1 MPSSKNAFPFPGEK
15 AFPGLWQAIG
25 ELLKLL
31 LALIAFETLT
41 SKLFEVL
48 GVSVA
53 NAAILAVSLSAL
65 MAYGLIIFTAIKR
78 NQLDI
83 KEVFPIRK
91 LPPGFWLGLL
101 PVVAGVCVLL
111 SELDNLLRLVFG
123 MSPEL
128 VDIFGDLYGTSG
140 LNWLSAIA
148 VIIVAPLT
156 EEALFRGL
164 FLNGFKRRYP
174 PRIAIIA
181 SAFLFAAMHMLPW
194 QFLAPIVLGALF
206 AWLVLATGSI
216 LPAIIGHAFNNAI
229 PYLMLLGGWE
239 IPGFNEFSQIDVV
252 VFQPAWFNLLGLGLL
267 LVGLLVWVASGIIGV
282 VIKYRK
288 VS

>member
-1 MPSSKNAFPFPGEK
+1 MPSSKNAFPLPGEK

-31 LALIAFETLT
+31 FALIAFETLT

-48 GVSVA
+48 GVSPD
-53 NAAILAVSLSAL
+53 NAALLSYSVSAL
-65 MAYGLIIFTAIKR
+65 IAYGLIIFTAIKS

-83 KEVFPIRK
+83 KKVFPIRR
-91 LPPGFWLGLL
+91 LPLGFWLGLL
-101 PVVAGVCVLL
+101 PVVAGLSVLL
-111 SELDNLLRLVFG
+111 SELDNLFRLIFE
-123 MSPEL
+123 MSPE
-128 VDIFGDLYGTSG
+128 VIAIFSDLYGSSG
-140 LNWLSAIA
+140 LNWLSAVA

-206 AWLVLATGSI
+206 AWLVLGTGSI
-216 LPAIIGHAFNNAI
+216 LPALIGHAFNNAI
-229 PYLMLLGGWE
+229 PYLMILGGWQ

-252 VFQPAWFNLLGLGLL
+252 VFQPAWFNLLGLGVLL
-267 LVGLLVWVASGIIGV
+267 IGLSIWLVSG
-282 VIKYRK
+282 VIKINGR
-288 VS
+288 

>member
-1 MPSSKNAFPFPGEK
+1 MPSSKNAFPFSGEK

-31 LALIAFETLT
+31 FALIAFEALT

-48 GVSVA
+48 SVSVE

-65 MAYGLIIFTAIKR
+65 MSYGLIIFTAVKR

-83 KEVFPIRK
+83 KAVFPIRK
-91 LPPGFWLGLL
+91 LPLRFWLGLL
-101 PVVAGVCVLL
+101 PVVAGLSVLL
-111 SELDNLLRLVFG
+111 SELDNLFRLIFG
-123 MSPEL
+123 TSPEL
-128 VDIFGDLYGTSG
+128 IAIFKDLYGSSG
-140 LNWLSAIA
+140 LNWLSSVA

-194 QFLAPIVLGALF
+194 QFLAPIMLGALF

-216 LPAIIGHAFNNAI
+216 LPALIGHAFNNAI
-229 PYLMLLGGWE
+229 PYLMLLGGWQ

-252 VFQPAWFNLLGLGLL
+252 VFQPVWFNLLGLGMMLI
-267 LVGLLVWVASGIIGV
+267 GLLIWIASG
-282 VIKYRK
+282 VIKIKGR
-288 VS
+288 

>member
-1 MPSSKNAFPFPGEK
+1 MPSYKNEN

-31 LALIAFETLT
+31 FALIAFETLI

-48 GVSVA
+48 GVSPEYA
-53 NAAILAVSLSAL
+53 TILAYSLSAL
-65 MAYGLIIFTAIKR
+65 MAYGLIIFTAIKS

-91 LPPGFWLGLL
+91 VSPGLWSGLL
-101 PVVAGVCVLL
+101 PVVAGLSILL
-111 SELDNLLRLVFG
+111 SELDNLFRLIFK

-128 VDIFGDLYGTSG
+128 AAILKDLMGPSG
-140 LNWLSAIA
+140 ANWLSAIA

-174 PRIAIIA
+174 SRTAILA
-181 SAFLFAAMHMLPW
+181 SAFLFASFHMLPW
-194 QFLAPIVLGALF
+194 QFVAPIVLGALF
-206 AWLVLATGSI
+206 AWFALGTGSI
-216 LPAIIGHAFNNAI
+216 LPALIGHMFNNAI
-229 PYLMLLGGWE
+229 PHLMMLGGWRV
-239 IPGFNEFSQIDVV
+239 PGFNDFTQIDAV
-252 VFQPAWFNLLGLGLL
+252 VFQPAWFNLLGFVLL
-267 LVGLLVWVASGIIGV
+267 LVGLLIWIACG
-282 VIKYRK
+282 VIKIRRR
-288 VS
+288 